1 MLKQPDKQELASHAQ
16 TIRFGADDIA
26 ILSAVQE
33 EMGLVRR
40 VDALRYVL
48 RQYAKSHQKKR
59 SQ

>member
-1 MLKQPDKQELASHAQ
+1 MKEPSHAQ

-26 ILSAVQE
+26 ILTAVQE

-48 RQYAKSHQKKR
+48 RQYAKARQSKR
-59 SQ
+59 AK